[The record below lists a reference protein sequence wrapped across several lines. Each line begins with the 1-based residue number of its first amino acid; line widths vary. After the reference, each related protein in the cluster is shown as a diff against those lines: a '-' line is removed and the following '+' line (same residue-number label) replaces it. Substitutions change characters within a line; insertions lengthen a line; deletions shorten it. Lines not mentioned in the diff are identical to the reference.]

1 MGHEPDSPICKLSSG
16 CDATPHVCRVQEAVE
31 AASARGQS
39 AQRDLSEL
47 LNLVADLAGVTLTEV
62 RKFLEAADALSRT
75 SRSVRAPKPS
85 VVIAELQ
92 ETFRRL
98 TQCVF
103 TLRKETERLQRIA
116 RTGFGAAGQGSAF
129 EDDNESL

>member
-1 MGHEPDSPICKLSSG
+1 MGK
-16 CDATPHVCRVQEAVE
+16 
-31 AASARGQS
+31 S

-62 RKFLEAADALSRT
+62 RTLLNTTDTLRRT
-75 SRSVRAPKPS
+75 SRSARAPKPS

-92 ETFRRL
+92 ESFRRL

-103 TLRKETERLQRIA
+103 TLREETERLHRIA
-116 RTGFGAAGQGSAF
+116 RTGFGAGGQGSAF
-129 EDDNESL
+129 EDDHESL